1 VSGIILA
8 VLIGVGVAWAWTKGR
23 QKLKLPVTGRHWGW
37 IILIVFALLVIIYG
51 ASGHV
56 SPHG

>member
-8 VLIGVGVAWAWTKGR
+8 LLIGVLAAWVFGR
-23 QKLKLPVTGRHWGW
+23 VRRKLKLPVTVKHYGAT
-37 IILIVFALLVIIYG
+37 IVVVFVVLAIAYG

-56 SPHG
+56 SPH

>member
-8 VLIGVGVAWAWTKGR
+8 LLIGVLAAWVFGR
-23 QKLKLPVTGRHWGW
+23 VRRKLKLPVTAKHYGAT
-37 IILIVFALLVIIYG
+37 IVVVFVVLAIAYG

-56 SPHG
+56 SPH